1 MKISWPAIGVSCL
14 IWMSANAWAQQ
25 GAPDAPPE
33 QKEASADAKPP
44 AKSPREQLP
53 TVAEASDFRATSRY
67 DEVRAFLTEL
77 AQLTPRAVVVDIG
90 KTHEGRDLPLVLIA
104 DPPAKTVKEAAAS
117 GKAIVLAIGNIH
129 AGEVDAKEALLALAR
144 DIAVPEKQPL
154 LKDVVL
160 AILPIYNADGNERMG
175 KDTRPGQEGPADGQG
190 VRENAQGFDLN
201 RDFVKLEAPETRALV
216 KLMNELD
223 PHLFIDGHTTN
234 GSYHRYPITYSIAKH
249 PGGDARIIEF
259 SREKLIHAISKQIKE
274 QAGFDTFWYGNFEDN
289 QSKWADF
296 GEGPRYSTNYVGM
309 RNRLSLLTES
319 YSYASYKTRVEAQ
332 VAMMR
337 AAFDFVAANHAEIKK
352 LIKDVD
358 ADTIKAGKLS
368 SDDAGPEGLKTV
380 ALTAKNTA
388 WPDKMKALGFDESAR
403 DEKTGKF
410 STADGRPDQPKD
422 VEVELWTKW
431 EAGKT
436 TTRPYAYVLPP
447 GARKAVELLQRHG
460 VKVEELREERQ
471 AELEVMMVGALS
483 RSRPF
488 QNHELVTV
496 GSVEPKLETRML
508 APGELIV
515 RTSQKLGSLAAF
527 LLEPQADD
535 GFTAW
540 NVFDEALN
548 ASNEFPVKRIVSAT
562 PLLTSPLPSLV
573 DEAKPPQRLTFERLW
588 SEGEFKD
595 SPGVNLAGNAVGGQT
610 WLESEKED
618 APATHWLWSSDGT
631 TWKVEAATGKADRF
645 ADSTPM
651 REALA
656 KLPTINDDRAKG
668 LANGW
673 LGRAT
678 KARDASV
685 FSHEN
690 DLYFATLDGKAA
702 RRLTATPDEER
713 GATFSPDGRF
723 LAYVKDFDLHVIDVE
738 TGTERALTA
747 DGTSESGDIRNGWAS
762 WVYFEE
768 VFGRNWKVFW
778 WSPTSDRVAY
788 LRSDES
794 QVPRFP
800 IVNSIPRD
808 QTLEQERYPKV
819 GMPNPRVTVWVASA
833 AGGEPVECDLGDYT
847 PEFIVQRVGWFPDGQ
862 NLFVFVTNRTQTW
875 ADMLKFPASGG
886 KGKKLLRLSTGAWVD
901 EIQGPEFLEDGSF
914 VLLTDATGRRH
925 IERFG
930 KDGKSKGL
938 VTRGEWDVDEF
949 KGFTREGGKETGV
962 LFTGNKD
969 GRVALNLYR
978 APLDAAKDDE
988 GKESA
993 ETPVV
998 RLTSEPGNH
1007 AVNVSPD
1014 GSMFIDSWSS
1024 VKEPTRVALR
1034 RTSDGSIV
1042 RMLDT
1047 NPVRTRSEFK
1057 LSEIEMITIPT
1068 PDGVDLPASVMKP
1081 TDFDA
1086 SKKYPVWFMTYAG
1099 PMAPTV
1105 FDSWGRRREWD
1116 QALAEE
1122 GVVIF
1127 RADPRSAL
1135 KTPRLA
1141 WTAYKQLG
1149 VPELEDIKT
1158 MIGWLKQQPW
1168 VDGERIGMSGFSYGG
1183 FITAYSMV
1191 KTDLFAA
1198 GIAGGSPTDWR
1209 HYDTIYTER
1218 YMLTPQENLE
1228 NYEITSVIKSA
1239 GDLKGRLMVLHGM
1252 MDDNVHAQNSWRL
1265 VKALQDANKP
1275 FEMMMYPESRHGVGG
1290 NHWRREEVEFIKR
1303 TLKPVRGWEAEG
1315 GSPANASESQS
1326 SQ

>member
-1 MKISWPAIGVSCL
+1 MTSRRHLGLILLAVLFSCAPVS
-14 IWMSANAWAQQ
+14 AQ
-25 GAPDAPPE
+25 DLPPI
-33 QKEASADAKPP
+33 SADTAGPP
-44 AKSPREQLP
+44 SPAVQPPTPRDVLP
-53 TVAEASDFRATSRY
+53 TVAESSDFQATSRY
-67 DEVRAFLTEL
+67 AEVRAFLDKLTS
-77 AQLTPRAVVVDIG
+77 LTPRAVVVDIG
-90 KTHEGRDLPLVLIA
+90 KTHEGRDLPLVIVA
-104 DPPAKTVKEAAAS
+104 DPPVKSIKEATKS

-144 DIAVPEKQPL
+144 DIAVPENQAL

-160 AILPIYNADGNERMG
+160 AILPIYNADGNERIAR
-175 KDTRPGQEGPADGQG
+175 DTRPGQDGPANGQG
-190 VRENAQGFDLN
+190 IRENAQGLDLN

-216 KLMNELD
+216 KLINDLD

-234 GSYHRYPITYSIAKH
+234 GSYHRYPITHSIAKH
-249 PGGDARIIEF
+249 PGGDARIIDF
-259 SREKLIHAISKQIKE
+259 SRDKFIPAISKQIKE
-274 QAGFDTFWYGNFEDN
+274 QAGFETFWYGNFEEN
-289 QSKWADF
+289 QTKWADF
-296 GEGPRYSTNYVGM
+296 GVGPRYSTNYVGM

-319 YSYASYKTRVEAQ
+319 YSYASYKKRVEAQ

-337 AAFDFVAANHAEIKK
+337 AAFDFVATNHAEIKK
-352 LIKDVD
+352 LIKEVD

-368 SDDAGPEGLKTV
+368 SDDLGPEALKSI
-380 ALTAKNTA
+380 ALTAKA
-388 WPDKMKALGFDESAR
+388 APWPDKVKALGFDESAR
-403 DEKTGKF
+403 DAKTGKF
-410 STADGRPDQPKD
+410 PTGDGQPDQPKD
-422 VEVELWTKW
+422 FEVELWTKW

-436 TTRPYAYVLPP
+436 TTRPYAYLLPP

-471 AELEVMMVGALS
+471 ADLEVLTVGGLS

-496 GSVEPKLETRML
+496 GSAEPTIETRML

-548 ASNEFPVKRIVSAT
+548 ASSEFPVRRLVSAT

-573 DEAKPPQRLTFERLW
+573 EDAKPPQRLTFERLW

-595 SPGVNLAGNAVGGQT
+595 EPAPNLAGNAASGHT
-610 WLESEKED
+610 WLEPEQED
-618 APATHWLWSSDGT
+618 APATHWLWSQDGT
-631 TWKVEAATGKADRF
+631 TWKVEAATGKAERF

-656 KLPTINDDRAKG
+656 KLPTIGGERAKG

-673 LGRAT
+673 LGRPN
-678 KARDASV
+678 KARDAAI
-685 FSHEN
+685 FSHDN
-690 DLYFATLDGKAA
+690 DLYYATLDGTSA
-702 RRLTATPDEER
+702 RRLTATPDEEL

-723 LAYVKDFDLHVIDVE
+723 VAFVKDFDLHVVDVE
-738 TGTERALTA
+738 TRTERALTA
-747 DGTSESGDIRNGWAS
+747 DGTSGSGEIRNGWAS

-768 VFGRNWKVFW
+768 VFGRNWQVFW
-778 WSPTSDRVAY
+778 WSPNSERVAF

-800 IVNSIPRD
+800 MVNSIPRD

-833 AGGEPVECDLGDYT
+833 AGGEPVECDLSDYA
-847 PEFIVQRVGWFPDGQ
+847 PEFIVQRVGWFPDGESV
-862 NLFVFVTNRTQTW
+862 FVFVTNRTQTW
-875 ADMLKFPASGG
+875 ADMLKFPSGGG
-886 KGKKLLRLSTGAWVD
+886 KGKKMLRLTTGAWVD
-901 EIQGPEFLEDGSF
+901 ELQGPEFLEDGSF
-914 VLLTDATGRRH
+914 VMLTDATGRRH

-930 KDGKSKGL
+930 KDGTSQGL
-938 VTRGEWDVDEF
+938 VTSGEWDVEEF
-949 KGFTREGGKETGV
+949 KGFIHEGGKETGV
-962 LFTGNKD
+962 LFTGNK
-969 GRVALNLYR
+969 GSRVALNLYR
-978 APLDAAKDDE
+978 TSIEPVKE
-988 GKESA
+988 GETKEIM
-993 ETPVV
+993 
-998 RLTSEPGNH
+998 RLTAEPGNH
-1007 AVNVSPD
+1007 AVKVSTD
-1014 GSMFIDSWSS
+1014 GAMFIDAWSS
-1024 VKEPTRVALR
+1024 VTQPTRVALR
-1034 RTSDGSIV
+1034 RTADGSIV

-1047 NPVRTRSEFK
+1047 NPVRSRAEFA
-1057 LSEIEMITIPT
+1057 LSEVELVTIPT
-1068 PDGVDLPASVMKP
+1068 PDGVELPVSLLKP
-1081 TDFDA
+1081 TGFDA
-1086 SKKYPVWFMTYAG
+1086 TKKYPVWFMTYAG

-1158 MIGWLKQQPW
+1158 IIGWLKQQPW

-1209 HYDTIYTER
+1209 DYDTIYTER

-1228 NYEITSVIKSA
+1228 NYEKTSVVKAA

-1265 VKALQDANKP
+1265 VKALQEANKP
-1275 FEMMMYPESRHGVGG
+1275 FEMMMYPEARHGVGG

-1303 TLKPVRGWEAEG
+1303 TLRPVRIESPSEAERTRQTG
-1315 GSPANASESQS
+1315 K
-1326 SQ
+1326 